1 MNRELIEALDLVEK
15 EKGISKATLIDAIES
30 ALASAYKKDQ
40 KNHQNI
46 KVHLNQETGDFR
58 VYSYKQVVN
67 EEDLEDD
74 RLEMTLQEARA
85 INPSYEVGDQV
96 EMEIFPKEFGRIAA
110 QTAKQVVVQRM
121 REAERSIV
129 YDEFSNRVGDI
140 VTGVVQRFEQR
151 NVFVELGRIE
161 AILPPNEQI
170 PGERYEHGMRV
181 KTFLVEVKKTSKGPQ
196 VILSRTRNGLLKR
209 LFELEVPEIQ
219 DGTVEIKAV
228 SREPG
233 ARSKIAVY
241 SRNENVDPVGA
252 CVGAKGNRVQMIVRE
267 LKGEK
272 IDVIPWNSDPVFF
285 IIKAMSPSK
294 VSDVKLFPS
303 KKMALVI
310 VPDYQLSLAIGKEG
324 QNARLAAKLTGWK
337 IDIKSETQAQEAW
350 ENIEAMVAEEEA
362 LREDYVGEEP
372 ETAEAEEEWYEEE
385 EMTAEADQ
393 PEETPE
399 EEANADEYYEED
411 DYEESEEDYTEPEV
425 NESEEEEEPETE
437 AKKKVKKAA
446 KTKRR
451 ERSQEFVDEVEEGI
465 SFFTDVI
472 KDNSEAAEKA
482 EKENEV
488 VFSSEGSGFT
498 LGQLL
503 SNELKK
509 KSSMEKPAPKGKSPK
524 KEKSSPK
531 TKTEAKK
538 PSSRSG
544 GKKKEVDPKD
554 DEG

>member
-46 KVHLNQETGDFR
+46 KVHLNQETGDFK
-58 VYSYKQVVN
+58 VYSYKQVVS
-67 EEDLEDD
+67 EEDLVDD
-74 RLEMTLQEARA
+74 RVEMTLAEARE
-85 INPSYEVGDQV
+85 INPSYEIGDQV

-121 REAERSIV
+121 REAERSMV
-129 YDEFSNRVGDI
+129 YDEFSSRVGDI

-151 NVFVELGRIE
+151 NVYIELGRIE
-161 AILPPNEQI
+161 AVLPPNEQI

-181 KTFLVEVKKTSKGPQ
+181 KAYLVEVKKTSKGPQ

-272 IDVIPWNSDPVFF
+272 IDVVPWNADPVFF

-337 IDIKSETQAQEAW
+337 IDIKSETQAAEAW
-350 ENIEAMVAEEEA
+350 ESIEAMVAEEEA
-362 LREDYVGEEP
+362 LHDNYQDEEP
-372 ETAEAEEEWYEEE
+372 QSVTEEWYETEE
-385 EMTAEADQ
+385 TPDEAEQ
-393 PEETPE
+393 PEEYE
-399 EEANADEYYEED
+399 EPIEGDGYYEEGSAEAN
-411 DYEESEEDYTEPEV
+411 EEYTDFPVEDEDEEEDEPEI
-425 NESEEEEEPETE
+425 ET
-437 AKKKVKKAA
+437 KKKVKKP
-446 KTKRR
+446 KSKRR

-465 SFFTDVI
+465 SFFTDVF
-472 KDNSEAAEKA
+472 KDDTEPTKVVEKDSEL
-482 EKENEV
+482 
-488 VFSSEGSGFT
+488 VFSSEESGFT

-503 SNELKK
+503 ANELKK
-509 KSSMEKPAPKGKSPK
+509 KSSMEKPETKGKSSK
-524 KEKSSPK
+524 KEKNSAMGE
-531 TKTEAKK
+531 TAK
-538 PSSRSG
+538 PASRTG
-544 GKKKEVDPKD
+544 RKKKEVDPVD